1 MFNQKEIVK
10 RIKIL
15 MIEKSI
21 SAPEIRKKLGMGA
34 VKWQNRMYCR
44 TMFSLK
50 ELYDIAHIFG
60 IEPTK
65 LL

>member
-10 RIKIL
+10 KIKIL
-15 MIEKSI
+15 MIENGIRAS
-21 SAPEIRKKLGMGA
+21 ELRKKLGMGT
-34 VKWQNRMYCR
+34 VKWTNRMYCR